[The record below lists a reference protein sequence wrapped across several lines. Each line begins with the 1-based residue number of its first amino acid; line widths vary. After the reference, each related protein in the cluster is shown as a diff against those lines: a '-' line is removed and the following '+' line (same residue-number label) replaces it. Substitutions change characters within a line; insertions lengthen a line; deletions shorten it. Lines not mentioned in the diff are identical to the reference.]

1 MCRLRPVWQ
10 RWLVVDVS
18 NGRAHVCL
26 TYAAAVALATMINR
40 PLDPRTL
47 PDGMVVLRANP
58 DGSIVPVPEARRD
71 R

>member
-1 MCRLRPVWQ
+1 MPVRLPDDTSEHVGVCRLRPNRK

-26 TYAAAVALATMINR
+26 SYAAAVALAQMISR

-47 PDGMVVLRANP
+47 PVGWGD
-58 DGSIVPVPEARRD
+58 
-71 R
+71 